1 MAHGADKYRSRR
13 NRARVREIFWLE
25 WDPIGVNECENA
37 KDEYDRYADRSYVM
51 LMDEGRSAP
60 EIADYLYYISSEH
73 MGLGP
78 SEPLRVLAAKIAE
91 RLMTIRPELEKE
103 SNDPF

>member
-25 WDPIGVNECENA
+25 WDPIGVNDCENA

-51 LMDEGRSAP
+51 LMDEGRSAS
-60 EIADYLYYISSEH
+60 EIADYLYYISIEH
-73 MGLGP
+73 MGLIRAITRP
-78 SEPLRVLAAKIAE
+78 RSENR
-91 RLMTIRPELEKE
+91 
-103 SNDPF
+103 